1 MMSCIFCIVLK
12 KNYDKKT
19 VVLRKKIDET
29 EVLEILE
36 DKKTALF
43 KSLFS
48 RPKKSDIHI
57 HSVKLHYE
65 CILLV
70 SGKYMANYF
79 RKATHSISVHSNVS
93 EVVLG
98 DGIFPVRTK
107 SNFKKAIVGKR
118 GKNKVDLKLEEHV
131 FVENEDELTF
141 DHHGREIKF
150 PFKLNSKTTENYPNR
165 VLEKNPSNIKNCEI
179 THDDAIKKLKS
190 FLKKPLEDEVRKIEE
205 EFILREINEVYVPI
219 YEARLIGPKKK
230 VGIIRIDAVRN
241 KIL

>member
-1 MMSCIFCIVLK
+1 MMTCIFCIVLK
-12 KNYDKKT
+12 KNHDKKT

-29 EVLEILE
+29 EVLEIIE
-36 DKKTALF
+36 DKKTSLF

-57 HSVKLHYE
+57 HSVKLYYE
-65 CILLV
+65 CLLIV

-98 DGIFPVRTK
+98 NGVFPVRTK

-131 FVENEDELTF
+131 FVKNEDKLTF

-150 PFKLNSKTTENYPNR
+150 PFKLNSKTIENYPNR
-165 VLEKNPSNIKNCEI
+165 LLEKNLSNVKNCELK
-179 THDDAIKKLKS
+179 HDDAIKKLQS

-205 EFILREINEVYVPI
+205 EFVLREITEIYVPI

-230 VGIIRIDAVRN
+230 IGIIRIDAVRN

>member
-1 MMSCIFCIVLK
+1 LK
-12 KNYDKKT
+12 KNHDQKT
-19 VVLRKKIDET
+19 IVLRKKLDEN
-29 EVLEILE
+29 EVLEIID
-36 DKKTALF
+36 DKKTTVF
-43 KSLFS
+43 KSLFL
-48 RPKKSDIHI
+48 RPKKNDIHI
-57 HSVKLHYE
+57 HSVKLYYE
-65 CILLV
+65 CILMI

-79 RKATHSISVHSNVS
+79 RKATHSISVPSNVS
-93 EVVLG
+93 EVILG
-98 DGIFPVRTK
+98 DGIFPVRSK

-118 GKNKVDLKLEEHV
+118 GKNKIDLKLEEHV

-165 VLEKNPSNIKNCEI
+165 LLEKNSSNVKNSELS
-179 THDDAIKKLKS
+179 HDDVIKKLQIS
-190 FLKKPLEDEVRKIEE
+190 LKKPLQDEVRKLEE
-205 EFILREINEVYVPI
+205 EFVLREITEVYVPI

>member
-1 MMSCIFCIVLK
+1 MMTCIFCMSLK
-12 KNYDKKT
+12 KNHDKKT

-29 EVLEILE
+29 EVLEIIE
-36 DKKTALF
+36 DKKTSLF

-57 HSVKLHYE
+57 HSVKLYYE
-65 CILLV
+65 CILLI

-98 DGIFPVRTK
+98 DGTFPVRTK

-165 VLEKNPSNIKNCEI
+165 LLEKKLIKY
-179 THDDAIKKLKS
+179 KKL
-190 FLKKPLEDEVRKIEE
+190 
-205 EFILREINEVYVPI
+205 
-219 YEARLIGPKKK
+219 
-230 VGIIRIDAVRN
+230 
-241 KIL
+241 

>member
-1 MMSCIFCIVLK
+1 MMTCIFCIVLK
-12 KNYDKKT
+12 KNHDQKT
-19 VVLRKKIDET
+19 LVLRKKIDET
-29 EVLEILE
+29 KVLEILE

-57 HSVKLHYE
+57 HSVKLYYE

-79 RKATHSISVHSNVS
+79 RKATHSISVPSNVS

-98 DGIFPVRTK
+98 ADVFPVRTK

-141 DHHGREIKF
+141 DHHGREVKF

-165 VLEKNPSNIKNCEI
+165 LLEKNSSNVKNCEL
-179 THDDAIKKLKS
+179 THDDAIKKLQT
-190 FLKKPLEDEVRKIEE
+190 FLKKPLDNEVRNIEE
-205 EFILREINEVYVPI
+205 EFVLREINKVYVPI

-230 VGIIRIDAVRN
+230 VSIIRIDAVRN

>member
-1 MMSCIFCIVLK
+1 MMTCIFCIVLK
-12 KNYDKKT
+12 KNHDKKT

-57 HSVKLHYE
+57 HSVKLNYE
-65 CILLV
+65 CILVV

-98 DGIFPVRTK
+98 DGTFPVRTK

-165 VLEKNPSNIKNCEI
+165 LLEKNSSNIKNCEL
-179 THDDAIKKLKS
+179 THDDAIKKLQS

-205 EFILREINEVYVPI
+205 EFVLREINEVYVPI

-230 VGIIRIDAVRN
+230 VGIIRIDAVRK

>member
-1 MMSCIFCIVLK
+1 MK
-12 KNYDKKT
+12 KNHDQKT
-19 VVLRKKIDET
+19 IVLRKKLDEN
-29 EVLEILE
+29 EILE
-36 DKKTALF
+36 IIDDKKTTLF

-48 RPKKSDIHI
+48 RPKKNDIHI
-57 HSVKLHYE
+57 HSVKLYYE
-65 CILLV
+65 CILMI

-79 RKATHSISVHSNVS
+79 RKATHSISVPSNVS
-93 EVVLG
+93 EVILG
-98 DGIFPVRTK
+98 DGVFPVRSK

-118 GKNKVDLKLEEHV
+118 GKNKIDLKLEEHV
-131 FVENEDELTF
+131 FVENENELTF

-165 VLEKNPSNIKNCEI
+165 LLEKNSSNVKNSELS
-179 THDDAIKKLKS
+179 HDDVIKKLQIS
-190 FLKKPLEDEVRKIEE
+190 LKKPLQDEVRKLEE
-205 EFILREINEVYVPI
+205 EFVLREITEVYVPI

>member
-1 MMSCIFCIVLK
+1 MTTCIFSIVLK
-12 KNYDKKT
+12 KNHDKKS

-43 KSLFS
+43 KSIFS

-65 CILLV
+65 CILLI

-98 DGIFPVRTK
+98 DGVFPVRTK

-165 VLEKNPSNIKNCEI
+165 LLEKNSSNIKNCEI
-179 THDDAIKKLKS
+179 THDDAVKKLQS

-205 EFILREINEVYVPI
+205 EFVLREINEVYVPI

-230 VGIIRIDAVRN
+230 IGIIRIDAARN

>member
-1 MMSCIFCIVLK
+1 MK
-12 KNYDKKT
+12 KNHDQKT
-19 VVLRKKIDET
+19 IVLRKKLDEN
-29 EVLEILE
+29 EVLEIID
-36 DKKTALF
+36 DKKTTLF

-48 RPKKSDIHI
+48 RPKKNDIHI
-57 HSVKLHYE
+57 HSVKLYYE
-65 CILLV
+65 CILMI

-79 RKATHSISVHSNVS
+79 RKATNSISVPSNVS
-93 EVVLG
+93 EVILG
-98 DGIFPVRTK
+98 DGIFPVRSK

-118 GKNKVDLKLEEHV
+118 GKNKIDLKLEEHV

-165 VLEKNPSNIKNCEI
+165 LLEKNSSNVKNSELS
-179 THDDAIKKLKS
+179 HDDVIKKLQIS
-190 FLKKPLEDEVRKIEE
+190 LKKPLQDEVRKLEE
-205 EFILREINEVYVPI
+205 EFVLREITEVYVPI

>member
-1 MMSCIFCIVLK
+1 MK
-12 KNYDKKT
+12 KNHNQKII
-19 VVLRKKIDET
+19 VLRKKIDEN
-29 EVLEILE
+29 EVLEIID
-36 DKKTALF
+36 DKKTTLF
-43 KSLFS
+43 KSLFL
-48 RPKKSDIHI
+48 RPKKNDVHI
-57 HSVKLHYE
+57 HSVKLYYE
-65 CILLV
+65 CILMI

-93 EVVLG
+93 EVILG
-98 DGIFPVRTK
+98 DGVFPVQTK

-118 GKNKVDLKLEEHV
+118 GKNRIDLKLEEHV

-150 PFKLNSKTTENYPNR
+150 PFKLNSKTIEHYPNR
-165 VLEKNPSNIKNCEI
+165 LLEQNASTVKNSELS
-179 THDDAIKKLKS
+179 HDDAIKKLQIS
-190 FLKKPLEDEVRKIEE
+190 LKKPLQDEVRKLEE
-205 EFILREINEVYVPI
+205 EFVLREISEVFVPI

>member
-1 MMSCIFCIVLK
+1 MK
-12 KNYDKKT
+12 KNHDQKT
-19 VVLRKKIDET
+19 IVLRKKLDEN
-29 EVLEILE
+29 EVLEIID
-36 DKKTALF
+36 DKKTTVF

-48 RPKKSDIHI
+48 RPKKNDIHI
-57 HSVKLHYE
+57 HSVKLYYE
-65 CILLV
+65 CILMI

-79 RKATHSISVHSNVS
+79 RKATHSISVPSNVS
-93 EVVLG
+93 EVILG
-98 DGIFPVRTK
+98 DGIFPVRSK

-118 GKNKVDLKLEEHV
+118 GKNKIDLKLEEHV

-165 VLEKNPSNIKNCEI
+165 LLEKNLSNVKNSELS
-179 THDDAIKKLKS
+179 HDDVIKKLQIS
-190 FLKKPLEDEVRKIEE
+190 LKKPLQDEVRKLEE
-205 EFILREINEVYVPI
+205 EFVLREITEVYVPI

>member
-1 MMSCIFCIVLK
+1 MMTSIFCIVLK
-12 KNYDKKT
+12 KNHDQKT
-19 VVLRKKIDET
+19 LVLRKKIDET
-29 EVLEILE
+29 KVLEILE

-57 HSVKLHYE
+57 HSVKLYYE
-65 CILLV
+65 CILLI

-79 RKATHSISVHSNVS
+79 RKATHSISVPSNVS

-98 DGIFPVRTK
+98 ADVFPVRTK

-165 VLEKNPSNIKNCEI
+165 LLEKNSSNVKNCEL
-179 THDDAIKKLKS
+179 THDDAIKKLQT
-190 FLKKPLEDEVRKIEE
+190 FLKKPLDDEVRKIEE
-205 EFILREINEVYVPI
+205 EFVLREINKVYVPI

-230 VGIIRIDAVRN
+230 VSIIRIDAVRN

>member
-1 MMSCIFCIVLK
+1 MK
-12 KNYDKKT
+12 KNHDQKT
-19 VVLRKKIDET
+19 IVLRKKLDEN
-29 EVLEILE
+29 EVLEIID
-36 DKKTALF
+36 DKKTTVF
-43 KSLFS
+43 KSLFL
-48 RPKKSDIHI
+48 RPKKNDIHI
-57 HSVKLHYE
+57 HSVKLYYE
-65 CILLV
+65 CILMI

-79 RKATHSISVHSNVS
+79 RKATHSISVPSNVS
-93 EVVLG
+93 EVILG
-98 DGIFPVRTK
+98 DGIFPVRSK

-118 GKNKVDLKLEEHV
+118 GKNKIDLKLEEHV

-165 VLEKNPSNIKNCEI
+165 LLEKNLSNVKNSELS
-179 THDDAIKKLKS
+179 HDDVIKKLQIS
-190 FLKKPLEDEVRKIEE
+190 LKKPLQDEVRKLEE
-205 EFILREINEVYVPI
+205 EFVLREITEVYVPI

>member
-1 MMSCIFCIVLK
+1 MK
-12 KNYDKKT
+12 KNHNQKI
-19 VVLRKKIDET
+19 VVLRKKVNET
-29 EVLEILE
+29 EILEIIE

-57 HSVKLHYE
+57 HSVKLYYE
-65 CILLV
+65 CILII
-70 SGKYMANYF
+70 SGKYMADYF
-79 RKATHSISVHSNVS
+79 RKATHSISVASNVS
-93 EVVLG
+93 EIVLG
-98 DGIFPVRTK
+98 DGVFSVRSK
-107 SNFKKAIVGKR
+107 SNFKKALVGKR

-131 FVENEDELTF
+131 FIENEDELTF

-165 VLEKNPSNIKNCEI
+165 LLEKNLSNVKNSEL
-179 THDDAIKKLKS
+179 THDDAIKKLQS
-190 FLKKPLEDEVRKIEE
+190 FLKKPLEGEVRKLEE
-205 EFILREINEVYVPI
+205 EFVLKEISEVYVPI

-230 VGIIRIDAVRN
+230 VGLIRMDAVRK

>member
-1 MMSCIFCIVLK
+1 MVLK
-12 KNYDKKT
+12 KNHNQKT
-19 VVLRKKIDET
+19 IVLRKKLDEN
-29 EVLEILE
+29 EVLEIID
-36 DKKTALF
+36 DKKTSLF
-43 KSLFS
+43 KSLFV

-57 HSVKLHYE
+57 HSVKLYYE
-65 CILLV
+65 CILMI

-98 DGIFPVRTK
+98 DGVFPVRTK

-118 GKNKVDLKLEEHV
+118 GKNKIDLKVEEHV
-131 FVENEDELTF
+131 FIENESELTF

-165 VLEKNPSNIKNCEI
+165 LLEKNVSNVKTTELS
-179 THDDAIKKLKS
+179 HDDVIKKLQS
-190 FLKKPLEDEVRKIEE
+190 FLKKPLEGEVRNLKE
-205 EFILREINEVYVPI
+205 EFVLREISEIYVPI